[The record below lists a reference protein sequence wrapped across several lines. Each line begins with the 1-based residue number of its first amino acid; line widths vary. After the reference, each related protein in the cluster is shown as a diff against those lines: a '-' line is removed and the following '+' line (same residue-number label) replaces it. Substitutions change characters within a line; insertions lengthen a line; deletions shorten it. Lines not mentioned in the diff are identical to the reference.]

1 MLLAQHGADVIKV
14 EGIGEGDWAR
24 TLGTR
29 YGSHSAYS
37 IIGNLG
43 KKSIAVDLKTEAG
56 KQVLWRLLKGADVF
70 LEGFRP
76 GVIRRLGFDY
86 DAVAAREPRLLYLSI
101 SGFGQSGP
109 LAERPAMDP
118 VLQAYTGLMIE
129 NRGEDGIP
137 HRVPVIVVDMSTALY
152 AFQALSAALYA
163 RRDETRGRYIE
174 VSLMQAATALQS
186 IRLMA
191 CHLEGGTMRP
201 GGAPGGVFRIADGWM
216 SMRGHQRPRL
226 AEPVRGDA
234 DAGAGRRSALRHAGR
249 CGWPT
254 SDALY
259 AIVRPALAAEPWA
272 VWNKRLTE
280 ARLMHERLNSYA
292 EFLDQPHVRET
303 GLIQWL
309 TQAGLNRPVPVP
321 ALPGMLRQAEGTPR
335 GTAPVTGQHT
345 ADVLA
350 EHGFSAAEIDGPA
363 GARDGRGGMT
373 TAQKKAVVVGALGV
387 IGRYIVDKLLAE
399 GDWQV
404 VGLSR
409 RPARNEPRYSAH
421 LRRPARPQGRRPQAG
436 RPVGHDAHLLCRRAA
451 RHRQGG
457 GLRHGGR
464 AQSRHAGEFGQRHR
478 QGRTAPCRRVVLVTG
493 TKYYGVH
500 LGPLKTPMR
509 ETDPRHMPPDFYFD
523 QIDWLTDFQRGKKWS
538 FAELRPQTLCGFA
551 PGAAMSIMPAIAV
564 YAAISKELGQPLRF
578 PGKPGAYDTIYQVTE
593 FVALRQCR
601 PVGRDRAAL
610 QPTRPTTSPTATI
623 SAGATSGPGSPR
635 CSA

>member
-1 MLLAQHGADVIKV
+1 MVRPMSYDAPFAGLKVIDLSQGIAGPYCAMLLAQHGAHVIKV

-43 KKSIAVDLKTEAG
+43 KKSIAVDLKTAAG
-56 KQVLWRLLKGADVF
+56 KQVLWRLLEGADVF

-76 GVIRRLGFDY
+76 GAIRRLGFDY
-86 DAVAAREPRLLYLSI
+86 DSVAAREPRLLYLSI

-109 LAERPAMDP
+109 LSERPAMDP

-174 VSLMQAATALQS
+174 ASLVQAATALQS

-216 SMRGHQRPRL
+216 SMVAINDRDWRALCAAMQMPALADDPRFATPAARL
-226 AEPVRGDA
+226 AE
-234 DAGAGRRSALRHAGR
+234 
-249 CGWPT
+249 

-259 AIVRPALAAEPWA
+259 AVMRPALAAEPWS

-309 TQAGLNRPVPVP
+309 TQAGLNRAVPVP

-345 ADVLA
+345 ADVLS
-350 EHGFSAAEIDGPA
+350 EHGFSAAEIA
-363 GARDGRGGMT
+363 A
-373 TAQKKAVVVGALGV
+373 
-387 IGRYIVDKLLAE
+387 LLA
-399 GDWQV
+399 
-404 VGLSR
+404 
-409 RPARNEPRYSAH
+409 
-421 LRRPARPQGRRPQAG
+421 QGT
-436 RPVGHDAHLLCRRAA
+436 VAA
-451 RHRQGG
+451 
-457 GLRHGGR
+457 
-464 AQSRHAGEFGQRHR
+464 A
-478 QGRTAPCRRVVLVTG
+478 
-493 TKYYGVH
+493 
-500 LGPLKTPMR
+500 
-509 ETDPRHMPPDFYFD
+509 
-523 QIDWLTDFQRGKKWS
+523 
-538 FAELRPQTLCGFA
+538 
-551 PGAAMSIMPAIAV
+551 
-564 YAAISKELGQPLRF
+564 
-578 PGKPGAYDTIYQVTE
+578 
-593 FVALRQCR
+593 
-601 PVGRDRAAL
+601 
-610 QPTRPTTSPTATI
+610 
-623 SAGATSGPGSPR
+623 
-635 CSA
+635 